1 MSDERTPAQCPFLGE
16 MVVIYCQA
24 YPVRKPIPK
33 HPITANNP
41 CMGGAFKACP
51 FFKASTDAEEYES
64 AAGYREA
71 ADH

>member
-1 MSDERTPAQCPFLGE
+1 MINEPKPKQCPFLGE

-33 HPITANNP
+33 HPMTASNP
-41 CMGGAFKACP
+41 CMGGGYRTCP
-51 FFKASTDAEEYES
+51 FFKDDMDAEYES
-64 AAGYREA
+64 AAENREA